1 MTTLFF
7 LSSGLFL
14 AWSLGANNAANVFGP
29 AVGTRMVPFRTAA
42 LITSL
47 MVLIGAVAEGSG
59 ATSTLGHLGEV
70 NALPGAFT
78 IGMAAAI
85 TTALMTRAGL
95 PVSTSQ
101 AIVGGIVGWNLFS
114 GMPTDVDSLIKIIST
129 WVASPILAAIF
140 AIIMYWIARYMLR
153 RVHIH
158 ILYRDAWTRIAFV
171 VAGAFGAYSLGAN
184 NIANAMGVFAAVSPF
199 HGVDIHGLH
208 LSSTQIL
215 FALGGV
221 AIGVGVY
228 TYSLRVMKTVGAK
241 LFRLTPVAGLIV
253 VLAEALVLFL
263 FGSVALK
270 NWLMSHGLPSLPLV
284 PVSSSQA
291 VVGAVLGIALAKG
304 GRNIQFRVL
313 GRISLG
319 WLATP
324 LLACLLAWVG
334 LFVMQNLFDQ
344 QVYLPAE
351 PTAMEQTVA
360 RHNTKLD
367 VVARPSQIVLT
378 TSNGENAR

>member
-1 MTTLFF
+1 MTLLF

-47 MVLIGAVAEGSG
+47 MVLVGAVAEGSG
-59 ATSTLGHLGEV
+59 ATRTLGELGAI
-70 NALPGAFT
+70 NTLPGAFT

-85 TTALMTRAGL
+85 TTALMTRSGL

-101 AIVGGIVGWNLFS
+101 AIVGAIIGWNIFV
-114 GMPTDVDSLIKIIST
+114 GVPTNIDSLVKIVST
-129 WVASPILAAIF
+129 WVASPILAGVF
-140 AIIMYWIARYMLR
+140 AMLLYWIFRHVLEKIR
-153 RVHIH
+153 IH
-158 ILYRDAWTRIAFV
+158 ILMQDALTRFAFIV
-171 VAGAFGAYSLGAN
+171 VGAFGAYSLGAN

-199 HGVDIHGLH
+199 HGLQIGAMS

-215 FALGGV
+215 FAVGGV
-221 AIGVGVY
+221 AIGVGVF
-228 TYSLRVMKTVGAK
+228 TYSMKVMKTVGAD
-241 LFRLTPVAGLIV
+241 LFRLSPVAGLIV

-263 FGSVALK
+263 FGSMALK
-270 NWLMSHGLPSLPLV
+270 QLLVSNGLPSLPLV

-291 VVGAVLGIALAKG
+291 VVGAVLGIAVAKG

-313 GRISLG
+313 GRIGLA

-324 LLACLLAWVG
+324 VLACVMAWTG
-334 LFVMQNLFDQ
+334 LFVMQNVFDQ
-344 QVYLPAE
+344 QVHLGKTAAVEQVSTQGNLDDITAE
-351 PTAMEQTVA
+351 SE
-360 RHNTKLD
+360 
-367 VVARPSQIVLT
+367 IVLT
-378 TSNGENAR
+378 TGYGE